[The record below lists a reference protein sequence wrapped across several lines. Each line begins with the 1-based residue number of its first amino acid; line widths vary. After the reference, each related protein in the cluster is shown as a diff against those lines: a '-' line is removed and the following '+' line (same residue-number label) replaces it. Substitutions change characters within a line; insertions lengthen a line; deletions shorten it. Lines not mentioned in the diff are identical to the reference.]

1 MNPSIN
7 INHDRAEELAAHLA
21 NRATEALLDE
31 ARLTPKPGLVDRR
44 GSGAHKDMNL
54 AMLETSAECLTP
66 TFIAMAHA
74 GWRRVPDAALRR
86 QIGAIGREGEKT
98 MLATTGGVNTH
109 RGAIW
114 SLGLLVTAFA
124 MHEGQS
130 GIVQTVSSAAR
141 LASLPDTA
149 CPPVFSKGRYASHR
163 YKVPGAR
170 EEAQQ
175 GFPHVMKLAL
185 PQLAKSRREGASED
199 AARIDALLAIMT
211 SLPDTCVL
219 SRGGIKALTDM
230 RSGARAI
237 LVQGGIGS
245 HEGRKTYDILEAGMM
260 KANVSPGG
268 AADLLAATLFLDGM
282 EHTAIG
288 QGGKRNGTH

>member
-1 MNPSIN
+1 MTLSIK
-7 INHDRAEELAAHLA
+7 INHDRAESIALHLA
-21 NRATEALLDE
+21 NRATKALLDE

-44 GSGAHKDMNL
+44 GPGAHKDMNL
-54 AMLETSAECLTP
+54 AMLEASAECLTP
-66 TFIAMAHA
+66 TFAAMALA
-74 GWRRVPDAALRR
+74 GWGGVPDMALRR
-86 QIGAIGREGEKT
+86 RIGAIGREGEKN
-98 MLATTGGVNTH
+98 MMATTGGVNTH

-124 MHEGQS
+124 MHEGQTDRE
-130 GIVQTVSSAAR
+130 QAVSSAAR
-141 LASLPDTA
+141 LARLADTA
-149 CPPVFSKGRYASHR
+149 CPPVFSKGQYASRR

-185 PQLAKSRREGASED
+185 PQLARSRQQGASED

-219 SRGGIKALTDM
+219 SRGGIKALTAM
-230 RSGARAI
+230 RDGARAV

-245 HEGRKTYDILEAGMM
+245 HDGRRIYDILETCMQ
-260 KANVSPGG
+260 KAFISPGG
-268 AADLLAATLFLDGM
+268 AADLLAVTLFVDGM
-282 EHTAIG
+282 HDAAI
-288 QGGKRNGTH
+288 H

>member
-1 MNPSIN
+1 MNRSIK

-21 NRATEALLDE
+21 NRARKALLDE

-54 AMLETSAECLTP
+54 AMLEASAECLTP
-66 TFIAMAHA
+66 TFAAMAA
-74 GWRRVPDAALRR
+74 EGWGRVPDMALRQR
-86 QIGAIGREGEKT
+86 IGVIGREGEKT
-98 MLATTGGVNTH
+98 MMATTGGVNTH

-124 MHEGQS
+124 MNEGQS
-130 GIVQTVSSAAR
+130 GMEETVSSAAR
-141 LASLPDTA
+141 LACLTDTA
-149 CPPVFSKGRYASHR
+149 CPPVFSKGQYASRR

-185 PQLAKSRREGASED
+185 PQLARSRQQGTSEE

-230 RSGARAI
+230 RKGASAV
-237 LVQGGIGS
+237 LVRNGIGTRQ
-245 HEGRKTYDILEAGMM
+245 GRLAYDILEAGMM

-268 AADLLAATLFLDGM
+268 AADLLAAALFLDGM
-282 EHTAIG
+282 RHAAI
-288 QGGKRNGTH
+288 Q